1 MTKSLNKLGTEE
13 NFLNWMKLS
22 VKNKQTKN
30 TTLNI
35 ILHGEKLKAFPL
47 RSETRGKCTPLS
59 ALLSSTTPEAL
70 ANTLRREKEMK
81 DIQIGKEEMKLSLLT
96 DDMIICIENPK

>member
-47 RSETRGKCTPLS
+47 RSDKTKVSPL
-59 ALLSSTTPEAL
+59 TTSFQHCAECP
-70 ANTLRREKEMK
+70 
-81 DIQIGKEEMKLSLLT
+81 
-96 DDMIICIENPK
+96 C

>member
-35 ILHGEKLKAFPL
+35 ILHGEKLKAFPQ
-47 RSETRGKCTPLS
+47 TRQKCPLTPL
-59 ALLSSTTPEAL
+59 LFNIVLNVL
-70 ANTLRREKEMK
+70 ANTIRQEKEVK
-81 DIQIGKEEMKLSLLT
+81 GIQIGKKDKNCL
-96 DDMIICIENPK
+96 CYR